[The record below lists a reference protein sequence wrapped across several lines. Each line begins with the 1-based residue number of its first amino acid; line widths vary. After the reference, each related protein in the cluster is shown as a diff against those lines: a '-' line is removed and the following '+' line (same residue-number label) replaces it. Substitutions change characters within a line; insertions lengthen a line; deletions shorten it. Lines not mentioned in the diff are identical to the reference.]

1 MDKHI
6 VVPVALFFS
15 IVWVIKMIIDAR
27 TRYLYLRGGA
37 PETIAALVA
46 GEERM
51 RRLGMLRWGVLLT
64 TLAVAFVVIDR
75 VDIDARSAMTWGLI
89 FGALGLGNLGAY
101 MLVRREDALLNALLP
116 PASAPASVPAAPPA
130 PAAPSAFNP
139 PPST

>member
-15 IVWVIKMIIDAR
+15 FVWVIKMIIDAR
-27 TRYLYLRGGA
+27 MRYLYLRGGS
-37 PETIAALVA
+37 PQTIAALVA

-64 TLAVAFVVIDR
+64 TLAIAFVIIDR
-75 VDIDARSAMTWGLI
+75 VDVDASSPMTWGLI

-101 MLVRREDALLNALLP
+101 LLVRREDALIHALLP
-116 PASAPASVPAAPPA
+116 AAPAPTPDAAPPA
-130 PAAPSAFNP
+130 PPQAPTA
-139 PPST
+139 

>member
-15 IVWVIKMIIDAR
+15 IAWVIKMIIDAR
-27 TRYLYLRGGA
+27 MRYLYLRGGA
-37 PETIAALVA
+37 PQTIAALVA

-64 TLAVAFVVIDR
+64 TLAVAFVIIDR
-75 VDIDARSAMTWGLI
+75 VGVDASSALTWGLI

-101 MLVRREDALLNALLP
+101 LLVRREDALLNALLP
-116 PASAPASVPAAPPA
+116 AEPAAPANATPP
-130 PAAPSAFNP
+130 PAA
-139 PPST
+139 

>member
-15 IVWVIKMIIDAR
+15 IVWVIKLIIDAR
-27 TRYLYLRGGA
+27 MRYLYLRGGS
-37 PETIAALVA
+37 PQTIAALVA

-64 TLAVAFVVIDR
+64 TLAVAFVIIDR
-75 VDIDARSAMTWGLI
+75 TGADATSALTWGLI

-101 MLVRREDALLNALLP
+101 LLVRREDALLNALLP
-116 PASAPASVPAAPPA
+116 APADAAPLTPPQAAAA
-130 PAAPSAFNP
+130 PAASTP
-139 PPST
+139 PPLA